1 MNGRWK
7 FVVGPLPDL
16 AAVELPAPQCTLIL
30 VFRNHSELH
39 AEGMQDRINSF
50 KARVCACA
58 QGLVQALPA
67 QSCVFGYLCHA
78 SCLGHMTE
86 RRYEYLR
93 VWVFGSRR
101 KIFRNDRII
110 IEISRRFEWFVYRF
124 LHSFALLSSRAIFF
138 ALAMSFVCE
147 AFTPPASKT

>member
-16 AAVELPAPQCTLIL
+16 AAVELLAPQCTLIL

-39 AEGMQDRINSF
+39 AESMQDRINSF
-50 KARVCACA
+50 KAWVCACA
-58 QGLVQALPA
+58 QGFVQALPA
-67 QSCVFGYLCHA
+67 QSCVFGDLRHA

-86 RRYEYLR
+86 GCYEYLW
-93 VWVFGSRR
+93 VWVFGSGR

-110 IEISRRFEWFVYRF
+110 IEISRRFERFVYCF